1 MNTERADVTN
11 IISTPA
17 LHLKL
22 GPKDL
27 GFLTPGYEAAE
38 AGLER
43 IRNPPPP
50 PRPIK
55 MFEPLEDVP
64 R

>member
-1 MNTERADVTN
+1 MFET
-11 IISTPA
+11 A
-17 LHLKL
+17 LRE
-22 GPKDL
+22 
-27 GFLTPGYEAAE
+27 TPGYEAAE